1 MNDGVESTQ
10 EKSPKE
16 RWISFT
22 VKEEWTFFPPL
33 VERLEFKPS
42 FNEVCRKCLFES
54 GEEELRLFENGVNS
68 LGLLHSKRHQDNLC
82 TVHQCMRIDFNDS
95 SFMEKLGGFLVTN
108 EKDVLLKWFVIPAR
122 ELDRIIGEMPTLE
135 CRFLVFRENCPYIL
149 EHVVLH

>member
-1 MNDGVESTQ
+1 MESTQ
-10 EKSPKE
+10 ENSPKD
-16 RWISFT
+16 RWVSFIVT
-22 VKEEWTFFPPL
+22 EEWIFSPPS
-33 VERLEFKPS
+33 VERFEFKPS

-54 GEEELRLFENGVNS
+54 GDEQFQLFENGVNS

-95 SFMEKLGGFLVTN
+95 SFMEKFSGFSANKEEDGFL
-108 EKDVLLKWFVIPAR
+108 KRFVVPAK
-122 ELDRIIGEMPTLE
+122 ELDRIIGEMPASE